1 MQNNMQHKQQ
11 QAKTKAMR
19 QMIKREMLKKPRMST
34 SNSNHSLRLKEPEE
48 EVVAGVD
55 CGRREGVGVDIC
67 IGELR
72 DCL

>member
-1 MQNNMQHKQQ
+1 
-11 QAKTKAMR
+11 MR
-19 QMIKREMLKKPRMST
+19 QMIKREMLKKPKMST

-72 DCL
+72 DCLIWSLGFLLLLDCRYE